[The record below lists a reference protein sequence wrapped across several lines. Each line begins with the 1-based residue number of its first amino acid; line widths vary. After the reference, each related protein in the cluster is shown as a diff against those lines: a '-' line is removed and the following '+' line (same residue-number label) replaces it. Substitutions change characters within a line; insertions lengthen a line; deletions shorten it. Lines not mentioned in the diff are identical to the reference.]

1 MYTKEINKFSILI
14 LFLLFSQTI
23 YAECNAKFGDVKHL
37 YDDFESYDSQQHS
50 DARKRLGITVINSND
65 CHPLH
70 IILTTE
76 NQSQLKGQYQIVP
89 YQIRSNIQQIV
100 SSSMTRLNLINSY
113 SEIELF
119 IRSGTPIKA
128 GVYSDRLK
136 LKLYNENNQLLDNQ
150 EFEIEE
156 TILPKTSLSMLG
168 YNSSI
173 GEINLG
179 ELVSGKE
186 YNMLPTLKVVT
197 NSNIEMRIISENHGR
212 LVHNTYKNK
221 YAINYF
227 LYLDGEWMD
236 LHQDKRRVFSYQDKN
251 TFLLKLS
258 VRLAN
263 FTRQAAGEYS
273 DTIRF
278 QISPLNY

>member
-1 MYTKEINKFSILI
+1 MCTKEINKFSILI
-14 LFLLFSQTI
+14 LSLIFSQTI
-23 YAECNAKFGDVKHL
+23 YAECNAKLGDVKHL
-37 YDDFESYDSQQHS
+37 YDDFENYDSEQHS
-50 DARKRLGITVINSND
+50 DARKRLGITVLDTSD

-100 SSSMTRLNLINSY
+100 SSSMTRLNLVNSY
-113 SEIELF
+113 AEIELF
-119 IRSGTPIKA
+119 IRKGTPVKA
-128 GVYSDRLK
+128 GMYSDRLK

-156 TILPKTSLSMLG
+156 TISPKTSLSMLG
-168 YNSSI
+168 YNSSVS
-173 GEINLG
+173 EINLG
-179 ELVSGKE
+179 ELVSGKR

-197 NSNIEMRIISENHGR
+197 NSDIEMHITSENHGR
-212 LVHNTYKNK
+212 LVHDIYKNK
-221 YAINYF
+221 YSINYF
-227 LYLDGEWMD
+227 LYLDGEWMN
-236 LHQDKRRVFSYQDKN
+236 LNQEKIKVFSYQNRTK
-251 TFLLKLS
+251 FLLKLS
-258 VRLAN
+258 VRLAD